1 LIELHKQ
8 SKIHFMSSIS
18 YVIVECNNHQCGLR
32 FPAPVQD
39 ENPLR
44 CPKCRSEVSVV
55 AKPKHDIFTI
65 SDTPIPSSPDIEVL
79 LDNIRS
85 TFNVGAMFRTCDG
98 ANIRHIHL
106 CGITTL
112 PGNPKVFKTALG
124 AEQSVP
130 WTHYNNGVKA
140 ALDLREK
147 GYRLWALENCPRSE
161 SIFNCLP
168 ILSGSPIVLA
178 VGNEVTGVDPGI
190 MELCERVLYIP
201 MSGIKHSL
209 NVAIAFGIAV
219 YFLKY
224 GAEMSGYQA

>member
-8 SKIHFMSSIS
+8 SKIQFMPSIS
-18 YVIVECNNHQCGLR
+18 YVIVECNNQQCSLR
-32 FPAPVQD
+32 FPAPAQY
-39 ENPLR
+39 ENLLR
-44 CPKCRSEVSVV
+44 CPKCRSEISVV
-55 AKPKHDIFTI
+55 AKPKHDTYIKGNT
-65 SDTPIPSSPDIEVL
+65 TIPSSPVIEVL

-147 GYRLWALENCPRSE
+147 GYRLWALENCPQAE
-161 SIFNCLP
+161 PVFNCLP

-190 MELCERVLYIP
+190 IEICERVLYIP
-201 MSGIKHSL
+201 MLGIKHSL

-224 GAEMSGYQA
+224 GAEMSRH